1 MSKLVIVESPAKA
14 KTISKFLGKNFVV
27 KSSFGHIRDLPKSK
41 MGIEIDNNF
50 QPQYIN
56 SRDKSKVIKE
66 LKEAAKK
73 NKEILFATD
82 EDREGEA
89 ISWHLA
95 HVLGVDPTQAKRIAF
110 HEITKSAIENA
121 LEHPRALDLKMVD
134 AQQARRIL
142 DRLVGYE
149 LSPFLWRKVA
159 KGLSAGRVQSVAVRL
174 VVERERE
181 IQDFKPEEYWS
192 IEGIFENKE
201 KITFKAKLLAT
212 PEKKLEKLDIKNKEA
227 ADKILTDL
235 KNVDYT
241 VDTVEKKSSKRNP
254 PPPFTTSTLQ
264 QEANNRLGFSAKQ
277 TMRLAQQLYEGVE
290 VGSEGS
296 VGLITYMRTDAV
308 NLSQKFLDDAKK
320 VINEEFGEKYNIEKP
335 RHYTNKSKNAQEA
348 HEAIRPTEASRTPD
362 LVKPFLEKNQFK
374 LYELIWRRAMSTQM
388 AAAEISSTG
397 ANITSSNLYIFRATG
412 QTIMFD
418 GFLKLY
424 PDKNKDNALPNLEN
438 NEKLVCQDILDEQHF
453 TEPPARYN
461 DAALVKALEEHG
473 IGRPSTYAPTIATIE
488 DRGYVERDEKRR
500 LKPREVAFVVND
512 LLVKHFPNIVD
523 LSFTA
528 QMEENFDAI
537 ARGEKQWQPVIA
549 DFYHPFKENLKI
561 KEKEIAQ
568 KEKIPDEPTDEVCEK
583 CGKPMVIKN
592 GRFGKFM
599 ACSGYPECKNTKNI
613 DVTTGVKCPKCNEG
627 ELVARR
633 SKRGKVF
640 YGCNRYP
647 KCDFALWDKPTG
659 EKCEKCGSLLT
670 QNYKGDIKCSNKEC
684 K

>member
-14 KTISKFLGKNFVV
+14 KTISKFLGKSFVV
-27 KSSFGHIRDLPKSK
+27 KSSFGHVRDLPKSK
-41 MGIEIDNNF
+41 MGIDIENNF
-50 QPQYIN
+50 EPQYIN

-66 LKEAAKK
+66 LKDAAKK
-73 NKEILFATD
+73 SKEILFATD

-95 HVLGVDPTQAKRIAF
+95 HVLGVEPEKAKRIAF
-110 HEITKSAIENA
+110 HEITKTAIEHAIEN
-121 LEHPRALDLKMVD
+121 PRALDLKMVD
-134 AQQARRIL
+134 AQQARRVL

-159 KGLSAGRVQSVAVRL
+159 KGLSAGRVQSVAMRL
-174 VVERERE
+174 TVERERE
-181 IQDFKPEEYWS
+181 IQNFKAEEYWS
-192 IEGIFENKE
+192 IEGVFENQE
-201 KITFKAKLLAT
+201 KIAFGAKLSAT
-212 PEKKLEKLDIKNKEA
+212 PEKKLEKLDIKNKET
-227 ADKILTDL
+227 ADKILSDL
-235 KNVDYT
+235 SGVNYT
-241 VDTVEKKSSKRNP
+241 VSAVEKKNSKRNP
-254 PPPFTTSTLQ
+254 PPPFTTSSLQ

-290 VGSEGS
+290 LGSEGS

-308 NLSQKFLDDAKK
+308 NLSQKFLTDSKE
-320 VINEEFGEKYNIEKP
+320 VINQEFGQKYDIEKP
-335 RHYTNKSKNAQEA
+335 RHFTNKSKNAQEA
-348 HEAIRPTEASRTPD
+348 HEAIRPTEARRTPD
-362 LVKPFLEKNQFK
+362 IVEPFLDKNQFK
-374 LYELIWRRAMSTQM
+374 LYELIWRRAMATQM
-388 AAAEISSTG
+388 ASAEVSSTG
-397 ANITSSNLYIFRATG
+397 ANITSSNQYVFRATG
-412 QTIMFD
+412 QTIVFD

-438 NEKLVCQDILDEQHF
+438 DQKVNCQEIKTEQHF

-473 IGRPSTYAPTIATIE
+473 VGRPSTYAPTIATIE

-528 QMEENFDAI
+528 QMEENFDSI
-537 ARGEKQWQPVIA
+537 ARGEKEWRPVIA

-561 KEKEIAQ
+561 KDKEIAQ

-592 GRFGKFM
+592 GRFGKFL
-599 ACSGYPECKNTKNI
+599 ACSGYPECKTTKNI
-613 DVTTGVKCPKCNEG
+613 NTTTGVKCPKCGDG
-627 ELVARR
+627 ELVERR

-640 YGCNRYP
+640 YSCNQYP

-670 QNYKGDIKCSNKEC
+670 QTYKGEIKCSNKEC